1 MLWLWIVL
9 LSQFCNA
16 GAQLLD
22 KFLLTKKF
30 PRPGVLTFWTAVG
43 NLLGVVFVFWQFN
56 FQPSWSVLI
65 WSLVA
70 GAAFTVA
77 LQFLYMGLKTGE
89 ASHIAPLV
97 GGVVPV
103 ASFVLSY
110 FALGERLTVTQAVA
124 VGLLVLGA
132 LLISSEKSRRHSG
145 IHIGMLWAVLAG
157 VFFAVSYVVARY
169 TYLQDTFSTG
179 FVIARL
185 GSYIAALPLLLFPA
199 IRRLI
204 FVRDKEAAQKE
215 KSGLMILAV
224 NKVLAAIYFI
234 GMNYA
239 ISLTSATLVNALAGL
254 QYAILFVLIYILSS
268 GHPKFFHE
276 QFTRREIIQE
286 IVALVV
292 IFVGLILV
300 VS

>member
-9 LSQFCNA
+9 ISQFCNA

-30 PRPGVLTFWTAVG
+30 SRPGVLTFWTAVG
-43 NLLGVVFVFWQFN
+43 NLLGVVFVFWNFN

-65 WSLVA
+65 WSLVS
-70 GAAFTVA
+70 GAAFTIA

-97 GGVVPV
+97 GGVVPM

-110 FALGERLTVTQAVA
+110 FLLGERLTMVQAAA

-132 LLISSEKSRRHSG
+132 LLISSEKSQRHSG
-145 IHIGMLWAVLAG
+145 VHIGMLWAVFAG
-157 VFFAVSYVVARY
+157 VFFAASYVVARY
-169 TYLQDTFSTG
+169 TYLNDTFSTG
-179 FVIARL
+179 FVLARL
-185 GSYIAALPLLLFPA
+185 GSFVAALPLLFFPGV
-199 IRRLI
+199 RRLI
-204 FVRDKEAAQKE
+204 FARDKATAAQE
-215 KSGLMILAV
+215 KSGLLILAV

-239 ISLTSATLVNALAGL
+239 ISLASATLVNALAGL
-254 QYAILFVLIYILSS
+254 QYAILFVLIYILSA

-276 QFTRREIIQE
+276 QFTRREVVQE
-286 IVALVV
+286 IFALLL
-292 IFVGLILV
+292 IFAGLVLV